1 MRNRLGGTT
10 LRKWRPLGALRH
22 MRPDPV
28 TYSFLAATAFLV
40 SLTLA
45 LFSLEVIIQLYL
57 WLVV

>member
-1 MRNRLGGTT
+1 M
-10 LRKWRPLGALRH
+10 LRGRSAGALRH
-22 MRPDPV
+22 MRLDPV

-45 LFSLEVIIQLYL
+45 LFSLEVFIQLYL

>member
-1 MRNRLGGTT
+1 MRL
-10 LRKWRPLGALRH
+10 
-22 MRPDPV
+22 DPA
-28 TYSFLAATAFLV
+28 TYSFMAATAFLV